1 MAADKPNI
9 VWLLTDH
16 HVYAHHMRGAVA
28 GPTLATHDRIA
39 ARGVSFRQAYS
50 VCPLC
55 TPARASMLTGV
66 YPHRHGMVMN
76 NGDCGSRLDF
86 EPDERLFSHYLREA
100 GYRVGYFGKWHC
112 GDVRGPSDY
121 GFEGWSMLGYGHAY
135 WTDAYAE
142 YLRELGLPTATVD
155 IEWHF
160 HDPSR
165 VTRGLRLADEPDWF
179 RMMES
184 SGVLTTPVATHEAY
198 FVSHLAERWLERVA
212 GGGDPFCLRVDVWGP
227 HQPYYVAPPFAGSID
242 PRQIPEYP
250 TFSHTLAD
258 RPASHRRF
266 RDRLHE
272 SATIHSWDQ
281 WQPVVARCYEHATQ
295 VDAALGRVVA
305 ALERLGLA
313 EDTLVIYTADHG
325 DAIAAAGGVF
335 DKDSLMIEETSRIP
349 LAMRW
354 DGRTPRGAVLD
365 HLASNMDVV
374 PTILAAAGAQC
385 PSPMD
390 GRSLLGPARDGA
402 EADWD
407 EELMCQH
414 HGHGSPH
421 FQRLLRYGP
430 YKYVA
435 HLDEEDE
442 LYDLS
447 RDPCEQENLAPQE
460 SMRGVLA
467 DMQRRLAGQMD
478 RCDDDAE
485 DAGRLK
491 RAFL

>member
-1 MAADKPNI
+1 MMAADKPNI

-16 HVYAHHMRGAVA
+16 HVYAHHMRGAGP

-39 ARGVSFRQAYS
+39 ARG
-50 VCPLC
+50 
-55 TPARASMLTGV
+55 
-66 YPHRHGMVMN
+66 
-76 NGDCGSRLDF
+76 
-86 EPDERLFSHYLREA
+86 E
-100 GYRVGYFGKWHC
+100 
-112 GDVRGPSDY
+112 
-121 GFEGWSMLGYGHAY
+121 
-135 WTDAYAE
+135 
-142 YLRELGLPTATVD
+142 
-155 IEWHF
+155 
-160 HDPSR
+160 
-165 VTRGLRLADEPDWF
+165 
-179 RMMES
+179 
-184 SGVLTTPVATHEAY
+184 
-198 FVSHLAERWLERVA
+198 
-212 GGGDPFCLRVDVWGP
+212 PFCLRVDVWGP

-266 RDRLHE
+266 RDGRHE
-272 SATIHSWDQ
+272 SASIHSWDQ

-295 VDAALGRVVA
+295 VDAALGRVVD
-305 ALERLGLA
+305 ALDRLGLA

-354 DGRTPRGAVLD
+354 
-365 HLASNMDVV
+365 
-374 PTILAAAGAQC
+374 
-385 PSPMD
+385 
-390 GRSLLGPARDGA
+390 DGA

-447 RDPCEQENLAPQE
+447 RDPYERKNLAPRE
-460 SMRGVLA
+460 TMRGVLA
-467 DMQRRLAGQMD
+467 DMPRRLAGQMD
-478 RCDDDAE
+478 RYDDNAE

-491 RAFL
+491 RDFL